1 MFVLLCIGRV
11 WNADKTIGI
20 EVCLMSDLMTVYK
33 ALGRFLTGVVLVA
46 FLSIIAATTISE
58 GDWVQPFCKAM
69 YWVIVAT
76 AIASGVFWLVQ
87 KTFPEI
93 FKDVVEN
100 EIVATAVSE
109 SEVGIQN
116 KSDAKKRL

>member
-1 MFVLLCIGRV
+1 FVLLCIGRV
-11 WNADKTIGI
+11 WNADKTIGN
-20 EVCLMSDLMTVYK
+20 EVCLMGNLMTVYK